1 MKHLIAIILLG
12 LAWQSGIAQA
22 DTLIQTPL
30 PKIEEGNRKFILPL
44 ATFSPETSLRLGA
57 VGIYIFRLPN
67 AQPGTLLSSIKA
79 PITYTLLNQ
88 IKARFSFEIF
98 LDENKHIYEGYVQW
112 QRFPLLFYGLG
123 PNSPEDNEELY
134 TSRNYGGK
142 FSYLNKVGRK
152 VFIGGQFEWIN
163 NKIVD
168 REEAGLLSQDGLI
181 PGSDGGTVAGIGL
194 SFRYDNR
201 DNNFNA
207 ARGPFI
213 EGKFTT
219 YNKTFTSDF
228 DFTKFTL
235 DVRHFLEVF
244 DKHVLAFQF
253 LSEYNWGDPSFET
266 MALLG
271 GDIIMRGHI
280 LGRFRDKAFWAAQT
294 EYRLP
299 VNRAH
304 WFSKGLGKLR
314 FFERWGLVGFAGL
327 GTVGSGFS
335 DIGNSEIKYS
345 LGVGIRFLVLPE
357 ERVNVR
363 LDFGFG
369 TQQPGFY
376 FNIREAF

>member
-1 MKHLIAIILLG
+1 MKYIITSLCLF
-12 LAWQSGIAQA
+12 AVWQTGFGQA

-30 PKIEEGNRKFILPL
+30 PQTEEGNRKFILPL

-67 AQPGTLLSSIKA
+67 AQPGTLLSSIKT

-88 IKARFSFEIF
+88 IKARFSFEVF
-98 LDENKHIYEGYVQW
+98 MNENKHIYEGFVQW
-112 QRFPLLFYGLG
+112 QRFPLLFYGIG
-123 PNSPEDNEELY
+123 PDSPEAAEELY
-134 TSRNYGGK
+134 TSRNYGGR
-142 FSYLNKVGRK
+142 FSYLNRVSSRIY
-152 VFIGGQFEWIN
+152 VGGQFEWN
-163 NKIVD
+163 NTRIVERD
-168 REEAGLLSQDGLI
+168 ELGLLAQDGLV
-181 PGSDGGTVAGIGL
+181 PGSNGGTVAGLGL
-194 SFRYDNR
+194 SMRYDRR

-207 ARGPFI
+207 SRGPFLDLKI
-213 EGKFTT
+213 TT
-219 YNKTFTSDF
+219 FNRVFSSDF

-235 DVRHFLEVF
+235 DMRHFVEVM
-244 DKHVLAFQF
+244 DKHVLAFQI
-253 LSEYNWGDPSFET
+253 LSEYNWGGPSFET

-280 LGRFRDKAFWAAQT
+280 QGRFRDKAFWAAQT

-299 VNRAH
+299 INRAK
-304 WFSKGLGKLR
+304 WFSKGLGRLSFWEK
-314 FFERWGLVGFAGL
+314 WGLVGFAGF
-327 GTVGSGFS
+327 GTVAPRLADMGSS
-335 DIGNSEIKYS
+335 ALRYS
-345 LGVGIRFLVLPE
+345 VGVGIRFLVLPE

>member
-1 MKHLIAIILLG
+1 MAVVLIWLVLCLG
-12 LAWQSGIAQA
+12 CKKVNAQA

-30 PKIEEGNRKFILPL
+30 PQIDDGNRKFILPL

-79 PITYTLLNQ
+79 PITYTLRNQ
-88 IKARFSFEIF
+88 VKARFSFEVF

-112 QRFPLLFYGLG
+112 QKFPLLFYGLG
-123 PNSPEDNEELY
+123 PDSPETNEEQY
-134 TSRNYGGK
+134 TSRNYGGA
-142 FSYLNKVGRK
+142 FSYLNKIGRRIY
-152 VFIGGQFEWIN
+152 VGGQFEWVN
-163 NKIVD
+163 NKIVE
-168 REEAGLLSQDGLI
+168 REERGLLSQDGLI
-181 PGSDGGTVAGIGL
+181 PGNDGGTVAGIGL
-194 SFRYDNR
+194 SFRYDRR

-207 ARGPFI
+207 SQGPFL
-213 EGKFTT
+213 ETKFTT

-235 DVRHFLEVF
+235 DFRHFLEVKN
-244 DKHVLAFQF
+244 KHVLAFQI

-271 GDIIMRGHI
+271 GDIMMRGHI
-280 LGRFRDKAFWAAQT
+280 EGRYRDKAFWAAQT
-294 EYRLP
+294 EYRMP
-299 VNRAH
+299 INRAK
-304 WFSKGLGKLR
+304 WFSKGLGKLK
-314 FFERWGLVGFAGL
+314 FWQRWGLVGFAGL
-327 GTVGSGFS
+327 GTVGPGFS
-335 DIGNSEIKYS
+335 DLPNSEVKYS
-345 LGVGIRFLVLPE
+345 VGVGIRFLILPE
-357 ERVNVR
+357 ERVNAR